1 MDEVEDEE
9 KGPVWEAAPAT
20 SKAPAVAAL
29 HASAKAGAP
38 SSWSAPCSSS
48 APLPPPLLANV
59 WVCFFPKWCL
69 ELRERLLPLYK
80 GRFLNKMNLG
90 SIYSTCFFGAVVI
103 RGMNSNYKPKA
114 FLNRR
119 NLVSTCF
126 FRAVVTAVKGDVE
139 YIQSS
144 FSPPKQFQGLV
155 GWNCTNL
162 FFAPFPNELEALSVI
177 ATLIRL
183 KRFHA
188 GN

>member
-1 MDEVEDEE
+1 M
-9 KGPVWEAAPAT
+9 P
-20 SKAPAVAAL
+20 L
-29 HASAKAGAP
+29 H
-38 SSWSAPCSSS
+38 
-48 APLPPPLLANV
+48 
-59 WVCFFPKWCL
+59 
-69 ELRERLLPLYK
+69 K
-80 GRFLNKMNLG
+80 GRSLNKMNLG

-114 FLNRR
+114 FFNRR

-126 FRAVVTAVKGDVE
+126 FRVVVTAVKGDVE

-188 GN
+188 GNSAKSPGSLKKEATSSQNKPHNQTNTNPAGGSQVGVKQLPPLNHSYVRLPENSQYSCYRLILCQWGHP